1 MGQHPCATDECFGQE
16 YWQKAIDHIADHNF
30 PEEQYF
36 GKVYS
41 DRLNNAWTTDDNK
54 VNISED
60 LLKELVYLGKP
71 YLLSVSAHEIAHI
84 RSHHYSR
91 KASLSQFSS
100 VGSPGAGPFSYRA
113 KKHKAKLSRENEL
126 EADRLA
132 VEYMINAGYEKKD
145 YLNFLKWMKS
155 NLKDAPPSDLATHPP
170 IQKRITR
177 VEQLNTLG
185 FSKTNNTTLIK
196 PQ

>member
-1 MGQHPCATDECFGQE
+1 
-16 YWQKAIDHIADHNF
+16 
-30 PEEQYF
+30 
-36 GKVYS
+36 
-41 DRLNNAWTTDDNK
+41 
-54 VNISED
+54 
-60 LLKELVYLGKP
+60 
-71 YLLSVSAHEIAHI
+71 
-84 RSHHYSR
+84 
-91 KASLSQFSS
+91 LSQFSS